1 MSQDTQPQ
9 EQARQRVKFDATINL
24 GHILTFVGFL
34 TAGFGAWSTLDKRL
48 TVIEEHRYLQKQVDL
63 SQDNR
68 ATEAAQA
75 MRDVLT
81 RLDKQ
86 VERLNDKLDR
96 VNDKRLP

>member
-1 MSQDTQPQ
+1 MSEELHPNEPT
-9 EQARQRVKFDATINL
+9 RGGIRFDATINL

-34 TAGFGAWSTLDKRL
+34 VAGFGAWATLDKRL
-48 TVIEEHRYLQKQVDL
+48 TVIEEHRYLQKQVDM

-68 ATEAAQA
+68 ATEASLQV
-75 MRDVLT
+75 RDVLN

-96 VNDKRLP
+96 VTDRKLP

>member
-1 MSQDTQPQ
+1 MTDIAEETPK
-9 EQARQRVKFDATINL
+9 RGGIRFDATINL

-34 TAGFGAWSTLDKRL
+34 LAGFGAWSSLDKRL

-68 ATEAAQA
+68 ATEAALQ
-75 MRDVLT
+75 MRDVLG

-86 VERLNDKLDR
+86 IERLNDKLDR
-96 VNDKRLP
+96 VVDKRAL

>member
-1 MSQDTQPQ
+1 MTDTTQ
-9 EQARQRVKFDATINL
+9 ETPHKGIRWDATINL
-24 GHILTFVGFL
+24 GHVLTFVGFIL
-34 TAGFGAWSTLDKRL
+34 AGFGAWATLDKRL

-75 MRDVLT
+75 MRDVLG

-96 VNDKRLP
+96 VTDKRAL

>member
-1 MSQDTQPQ
+1 MHEVTEEPQ
-9 EQARQRVKFDATINL
+9 KRGGIRFDATINL

-34 TAGFGAWSTLDKRL
+34 LAGFGAWSSLDKRL

-68 ATEAAQA
+68 ATEAALQ
-75 MRDVLT
+75 MRDVLG

-96 VNDKRLP
+96 VVDKRAL

>member
-1 MSQDTQPQ
+1 MTDAPQ
-9 EQARQRVKFDATINL
+9 ETPHKGIRWDATINL
-24 GHILTFVGFL
+24 GHVLTFVGFIL
-34 TAGFGAWSTLDKRL
+34 AGFGAWATLDKRL

-75 MRDVLT
+75 MRDVLG

-96 VNDKRLP
+96 VTDKRSL

>member
-1 MSQDTQPQ
+1 MSEELQPQ
-9 EQARQRVKFDATINL
+9 EPPHRGVKFDATINL

-34 TAGFGAWSTLDKRL
+34 LAGFGAWSTLDKRL

-68 ATEAAQA
+68 ATEAALQ
-75 MRDVLT
+75 MRDVLG

-86 VERLNDKLDR
+86 VERLSDKLDR
-96 VNDKRLP
+96 VSDKRLP

>member
-1 MSQDTQPQ
+1 MTDTTQ
-9 EQARQRVKFDATINL
+9 ETPHNGIRWDATINL
-24 GHILTFVGFL
+24 GHVLTFVGFIL
-34 TAGFGAWSTLDKRL
+34 AGFGAWATLDKRL
-48 TVIEEHRYLQKQVDL
+48 TVIEENRYLQKQVDL

-75 MRDVLT
+75 MRDVLG

-96 VNDKRLP
+96 VTDKRAL

>member
-1 MSQDTQPQ
+1 MSDEPQPQ
-9 EQARQRVKFDATINL
+9 DHPHKGVKWDATINL
-24 GHILTFVGFL
+24 GHVLTFVGFII
-34 TAGFGAWSTLDKRL
+34 AGFGAWSTLDKRL

-86 VERLNDKLDR
+86 VERLSDKLDR

>member
-1 MSQDTQPQ
+1 MTDTIQ
-9 EQARQRVKFDATINL
+9 ETPHKGIRWDATINL
-24 GHILTFVGFL
+24 GHVLTFVGFIL
-34 TAGFGAWSTLDKRL
+34 AGFGAWATLDKRL

-75 MRDVLT
+75 MRDVLG

-96 VNDKRLP
+96 VTDKRAL

>member
-1 MSQDTQPQ
+1 MTDDTQEHQ
-9 EQARQRVKFDATINL
+9 KRTGIRWDATINL
-24 GHILTFVGFL
+24 GHVLTFVGFIL
-34 TAGFGAWSTLDKRL
+34 AGFGAWATLDKRL

-75 MRDVLT
+75 MRDVLG

-96 VNDKRLP
+96 VTDKRAL

>member
-1 MSQDTQPQ
+1 MTDAAQ
-9 EQARQRVKFDATINL
+9 EPNRKGIRWDATINL
-24 GHILTFVGFL
+24 GHVLTFVGFIV
-34 TAGFGAWSTLDKRL
+34 AGFGAWATLDKRL

-75 MRDVLT
+75 MRDVLG

-96 VNDKRLP
+96 VTDKRAL

>member
-1 MSQDTQPQ
+1 MTDAVQEPQ
-9 EQARQRVKFDATINL
+9 KRGGIRFDATINL

-34 TAGFGAWSTLDKRL
+34 LAGFGAWSSLDKRL

-68 ATEAAQA
+68 ATEAALQ
-75 MRDVLT
+75 MRDVLG

-86 VERLNDKLDR
+86 IERLGDKLDR
-96 VNDKRLP
+96 VVDKGAR